1 VTHPRIKIRWCGV
14 VWSGGRTGGGRGKHA
29 NYSTRFI
36 VGITTRNPYQ
46 RSAAP
51 ATSHSSPPLS
61 ISHHLHRVAPP
72 RAEISEGPPIERAE
86 AEPIGSMV
94 RDTGYYD
101 VLGVSPAAT
110 EAEIKKAYY
119 IKVTRAFAVSAHFW
133 WVWRWF
139 RLTPVCCWCFR
150 RGRSIRTRTPMIRSR
165 RRGSRQVL
173 ALALPLW
180 FGKSSFFLGVSS
192 HSFCY

>member
-1 VTHPRIKIRWCGV
+1 VVWCGV
-14 VWSGGRTGGGRGKHA
+14 EWREDRRRERKARELFDALYCRNHHPESIPEKRCAGHFA
-29 NYSTRFI
+29 LFST
-36 VGITTRNPYQ
+36 
-46 RSAAP
+46 S
-51 ATSHSSPPLS
+51 LS

-180 FGKSSFFLGVSS
+180 FGKSSFAGVSS